1 MRFSIGILVTTA
13 LFAASALAQ
22 TPTPPTQQKPPAHQ
36 PGVPSPQKATP
47 DDSAAPAPL
56 EKPDPAKEAAI
67 RHLMDLTQTSKLGDN
82 IGNAITGQVRGV
94 MGQRIQQPDQL
105 QKFMDTFTQKFT
117 AAAPA
122 SAVADAEIP
131 VYAHYFSMEDI
142 QGLIK
147 FYESPLG
154 QRVVKSL
161 PDVVQKTQQA
171 GVQLDQKAALDV
183 LRSMST
189 EYPELKQMLPPE
201 GGAPQPGAGQAP
213 AGGPPPPG
221 TPAPGAPPAPASAPP
236 QP

>member
-1 MRFSIGILVTTA
+1 MRFSIGILTTA

-22 TPTPPTQQKPPAHQ
+22 TPAAPAQQKPPAHQ
-36 PGVPSPQKATP
+36 PGVP
-47 DDSAAPAPL
+47 AAPAAPPADAGAPPPL

-82 IGNAITGQVRGV
+82 IANAITGQVRGV
-94 MGQRIQQPDQL
+94 MSQRIQQPDQL
-105 QKFMDTFTQKFT
+105 QKFMDAFTQKFT
-117 AAAPA
+117 AAAPS
-122 SAVADAEIP
+122 SAVVEAEIP

-189 EYPELKQMLPPE
+189 DYPELKTMLPPE
-201 GGAPQPGAGQAP
+201 GGAPPPGAGQSP
-213 AGGPPPPG
+213 AGGPPS
-221 TPAPGAPPAPASAPP
+221 PGAPAPPPQPSPAPAPP
-236 QP
+236 QK